1 MTFAQKKTELMRW
14 LAVYCPL
21 PALRTA
27 LYRRCGVEIGEQT
40 VINFGV
46 YIVIPMSDRG
56 AERGKIKIGDRVAI
70 ATNTVI
76 VGESNPNFSVL
87 SELYPNDDRPI
98 VIGDDVWIGANAVIL
113 PGVTIGEQSIVAAG
127 AVVNR
132 DVPPR
137 TVVAGIP
144 ARVIKELPRLKRPD
158 GPRIDT

>member
-1 MTFAQKKTELMRW
+1 MTFGQKKTEILRW
-14 LAVYCPL
+14 MAVYCPH
-21 PALRTA
+21 PVMRTA
-27 LYRRCGVEIGEQT
+27 LYRKCGVEIGEQT

-46 YIVIPMSDRG
+46 YIVIPMSEKG
-56 AERGKIKIGDRVAI
+56 AERGKIKIGNRVAI

-87 SELYPNDDRPI
+87 AEIYPTDDRPI
-98 VIGDDVWIGANAVIL
+98 NIKDDVWIGANVVIL

-144 ARVIKELPRLKRPD
+144 ARVIKKLPKLQKAE
-158 GPRIDT
+158 